1 MQFLVTS
8 GPRPFLTPRSTS
20 QRHHSSIR
28 AAQEP
33 GVAQHRPD
41 RDLRPASPSDLAA
54 DSSYVAP
61 LPFQASVRTPSP
73 ALSFCARFPRLRR
86 IPGTPAMRSGKTR
99 RPESPSPSRSPFP
112 APSHLPVAS
121 SALRMPRETSTTKS
135 QADLSSGTPETSHA
149 GDPPPR
155 EHAAGASRRRP
166 THQLPCAVRSG
177 TGARD

>member
-8 GPRPFLTPRSTS
+8 GPRPFLTPRSAS
-20 QRHHSSIR
+20 QHHHSSIR

-73 ALSFCARFPRLRR
+73 ALSFCARLPRLRC

-99 RPESPSPSRSPFP
+99 RPEPPHRRGPCSQPCSASLGTLVHYPCRSGAPGPNHDPNRAPQHPYRHLRRAPSR
-112 APSHLPVAS
+112 APGSSHTYIQQNEQYIIAHI
-121 SALRMPRETSTTKS
+121 T
-135 QADLSSGTPETSHA
+135 
-149 GDPPPR
+149 
-155 EHAAGASRRRP
+155 
-166 THQLPCAVRSG
+166 
-177 TGARD
+177 